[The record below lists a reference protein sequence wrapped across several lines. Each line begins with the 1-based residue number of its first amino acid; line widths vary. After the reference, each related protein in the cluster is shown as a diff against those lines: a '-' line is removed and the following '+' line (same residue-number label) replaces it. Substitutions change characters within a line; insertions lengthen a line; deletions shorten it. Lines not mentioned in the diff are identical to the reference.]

1 MNIPSRQT
9 MGSEM
14 HQMLEGS
21 NNRIITEEWRRRRRR
36 RGWME
41 RREIILST

>member
-1 MNIPSRQT
+1 MNIPGIQT

-21 NNRIITEEWRRRRRR
+21 NNRIVTEEWRRR

>member
-1 MNIPSRQT
+1 MNTPGRQT

-14 HQMLEGS
+14 RQMLEGS
-21 NNRIITEEWRRRRRR
+21 NNRITDEWKRR